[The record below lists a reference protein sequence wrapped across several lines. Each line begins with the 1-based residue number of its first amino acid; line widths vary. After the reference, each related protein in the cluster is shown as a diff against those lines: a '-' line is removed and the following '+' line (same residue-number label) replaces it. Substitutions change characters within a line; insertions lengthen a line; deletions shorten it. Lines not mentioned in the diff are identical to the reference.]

1 VPFVSNFRLRRGSD
15 IDCSPEA
22 ASHAA
27 DTYAALVINIK
38 QSLEHA
44 AWSTQEFIKQLTDL
58 SESVYALSAAEGEW
72 NVGRLL
78 AHLADSGEWYRYI
91 LTGEMWTDIRP
102 VTSHEAVTQL
112 SRYLAE
118 LDSGLVAQA
127 DLEDELLSFQD
138 ESGPA
143 QAARSMILAQA
154 VMHSAEHKGQI
165 AAIAKTSGF
174 HLDLDRLDVWAFVR
188 R

>member
-1 VPFVSNFRLRRGSD
+1 
-15 IDCSPEA
+15 
-22 ASHAA
+22 
-27 DTYAALVINIK
+27 VIGIK

-44 AWSTQEFIKQLTDL
+44 AWSTQEFFKQLTGL
-58 SESVYALSAAEGEW
+58 PESVYALSAAEGEW
-72 NVGRLL
+72 TVGRLL

-91 LTGEMWTDIRP
+91 LTGEMWTDVRP
-102 VTSHEAVTQL
+102 VSSHEEAMQL
-112 SRYLAE
+112 SHYLAE
-118 LDSGLVAQA
+118 LDAVLVAQA

-138 ESGPA
+138 ETGPA

-165 AAIAKTSGF
+165 ASIAKTSGF
-174 HLDLDRLDVWAFVR
+174 HLDLDSLDVWAFVR

>member
-1 VPFVSNFRLRRGSD
+1 VSKYRVSPGSD
-15 IDCSPEA
+15 TALPIGA
-22 ASHAA
+22 ASRLAA
-27 DTYAALVINIK
+27 TYAALVISMK

-44 AWSTQEFIKQLTDL
+44 AWSTQEFIKQLTGL
-58 SESVYALSAAEGEW
+58 PESVYALSAAEGEW

-91 LTGEMWTDIRP
+91 LTGEMWTDLRP
-102 VTSHEAVTQL
+102 VTNHQEVAQL
-112 SRYLAE
+112 SHYLAE
-118 LDSGLVAQA
+118 LDAVLVAQA

-138 ESGPA
+138 ETGLA
-143 QAARSMILAQA
+143 QAPRSMILAQA

-165 AAIAKTSGF
+165 ASIAKTSGF
-174 HLDLDRLDVWAFVR
+174 HLDLDSLDVWAFVR